1 MDLDKKLNLE
11 NFYYELPPELI
22 AQEPVEP
29 RSSARLL
36 VATEGPKNI
45 LDAQVKDLPSFLLPG
60 DLIVVNETKVN
71 PARLQLSK
79 TTGAQAEVLLLEPLG
94 ENIWKALIKP
104 GRRLKEG
111 TLLYH
116 DAQQV
121 IKIGKRIEDGIVLVE
136 VIDTEIVDK
145 LAQLALPPYI
155 HTPLKDPNR
164 YQTIFASL
172 PGSLAAPTAGL
183 HFDQDLVKAC
193 IAKGADVAKINLSV
207 GIGTFRPIS
216 TTNVEQHVMHEEYYQ
231 VSEQTLAQCRAAKRV
246 IAIGTTT
253 LRALESVA
261 NSGNLSGKTDL
272 FIYGDF
278 QFKIV
283 DLLLTNF
290 HLPYSSLLVLLE
302 AFYGSEWKILYEHG
316 LDKGYRFL
324 SFGDAML
331 ISNRRKNN

>member
-1 MDLDKKLNLE
+1 MDLE
-11 NFYYELPPELI
+11 NFHYNLAPESI

-36 VATEGPKNI
+36 VATSGPKDL
-45 LDAQVKDLPSFLLPG
+45 LDVQVKDLPLFLEPG

-71 PARLQLSK
+71 HARLKLNKS
-79 TTGAQAEVLLLEPLG
+79 TGAQAEVLLLEPLG

-104 GRRLKEG
+104 GRRLKEE
-111 TLLYH
+111 TLLYY
-116 DAQQV
+116 DKQQV
-121 IKIGKRIEDGIVLVE
+121 IRISKKVEDGIVLIE
-136 VIDTEIVDK
+136 VISPEIVEK
-145 LAQLALPPYI
+145 LSQLALPPYI
-155 HTPLKDPNR
+155 HKPLKDPNR

-183 HFDQDLVKAC
+183 HFDQELLQAC
-193 IAKGADVAKINLSV
+193 IAKGAQVAKVNLSV

-216 TTNVEQHVMHEEYYQ
+216 TANVQEHIMHEEYYE
-231 VSEQTLAQCRAAKRV
+231 VSEQTLADCRSAKRV
-246 IAIGTTT
+246 IAVGTTT

-261 NSGNLSGKTDL
+261 SSGNLSGKTDL
-272 FIYGDF
+272 FIYGDY

-302 AFYGSEWKILYEHG
+302 AFYGPEWKILYEHG
-316 LDKGYRFL
+316 LNEGYRFL

-331 ISNRRKNN
+331 VSNRQKNN